1 MKKAVFFLVCFFGLF
16 TTQAQD
22 IIFKTSGD
30 QLHAKVTQVNESDIF
45 YTTSD
50 SLQSLTLSLPKT
62 EVFMIQYANGTTE
75 LIKIEVPL
83 DTLGLPVKSAEEL
96 YAQGRRDA
104 RLTYKGKGVFWGSA
118 AAGATSLFT
127 GGTTLAIPVAMAV
140 TPPSRVA
147 LRVPDQRLAQNRDY
161 MNGYRK
167 QAHWRKVGKAA
178 AGTGTG
184 ILASAALVVAVV
196 LIVFL

>member
-1 MKKAVFFLVCFFGLF
+1 MKKIAFFLVFFLGVYAV
-16 TTQAQD
+16 QAQD

-30 QLHAKVTQVNESDIF
+30 QLPAKVTEVKESTIF
-45 YTTSD
+45 YTLSD
-50 SLQSLTLSLPKT
+50 SAQGPVLSLPKT

-75 LIKIEVPL
+75 LIKIEIPL
-83 DTLGLPVKSAEEL
+83 DTLGLPVKSAAEFSRD
-96 YAQGRRDA
+96 GRRDA
-104 RLTYKGKGVFWGSA
+104 RLLYKGKGVFWGSA
-118 AAGATSLFT
+118 AAGAMSWFT
-127 GGTTLAIPVAMAV
+127 GGATLAIPVAMAV
-140 TPPSRVA
+140 TPPSSRTLRVA
-147 LRVPDQRLAQNRDY
+147 DPRLAQNRDY
-161 MNGYRK
+161 MQGYRK

>member
-1 MKKAVFFLVCFFGLF
+1 MVGFFSLF
-16 TTQAQD
+16 AAKAQD

-30 QLHAKVTQVNESDIF
+30 QLHAKVTEIKESTIF
-45 YTTSD
+45 YKTSD
-50 SLQSLTLSLPKT
+50 SLQSPILSLPKT

-96 YAQGRRDA
+96 YREGRRDA
-104 RLTYKGKGVFWGSA
+104 RLHYKGKGVFWGSA

-140 TPPSRVA
+140 TPPSSRT

-161 MNGYRK
+161 MKGYRK

-184 ILASAALVVAVV
+184 IATSVALVVALVM
-196 LIVFL
+196 IVFL